1 MISTWI
7 TPSLSSNIN
16 SYAAHSAK
24 HESPL
29 LWLYSPVGPYQ
40 HVSIKA
46 AEKDSWCLRGLE
58 CIFLLQCR
66 FQSKYSTWLLISLSS
81 SPSFFSPFL
90 FLPGKKSLA
99 PSQSMDKHF
108 QYTSLYTFFC
118 CVYLQTPLCR
128 ENCPQSKHILTALVY
143 IITFKWSIKRL
154 QIYLKIQSYEI
165 SLQRQKFT

>member
-1 MISTWI
+1 MLHTAQNMRVPSRDFTALLGLISMWVLKQLKRI
-7 TPSLSSNIN
+7 HGASGAWSVSFYCNADSSQDTPLGCLLVSV
-16 SYAAHSAK
+16 
-24 HESPL
+24 PL
-29 LWLYSPVGPYQ
+29 L
-40 HVSIKA
+40 
-46 AEKDSWCLRGLE
+46 
-58 CIFLLQCR
+58 
-66 FQSKYSTWLLISLSS
+66 
-81 SPSFFSPFL
+81 L
-90 FLPGKKSLA
+90 FYTGNKSLA

-108 QYTSLYTFFC
+108 QDTSLYTFFC

>member
-29 LWLYSPVGPYQ
+29 SWLYSPVGPYQ

-58 CIFLLQCR
+58 CIFLLQCT
-66 FQSKYSTWLLISLSS
+66 FQSRYSTWLLISLSS
-81 SPSFFSPFL
+81 SPSFL
-90 FLPGKKSLA
+90 CRKKSLA
-99 PSQSMDKHF
+99 PSQSTDKHF
-108 QYTSLYTFFC
+108 QDTSLYTFFC
-118 CVYLQTPLCR
+118 CVYLKTPLCR
-128 ENCPQSKHILTALVY
+128 DNCPQSKHILTALVY